1 MKYLQ
6 VIIFFSI
13 FSKYPRQ
20 HAPGSDYRHGRCIRC
35 DGSDQTTRPAG
46 GTICARPSSDLL
58 TTQRDKCE
66 RVRFATVLYD
76 RDGCGEMGRPLTDK
90 ILPLQLCHALSLR
103 WSHGLEVDVAV
114 ATRGLGKRHSRMHT
128 YHHGHNTSRRAIAS
142 CTQHWRLALR
152 GDFIMSENFNLRA
165 VAISTINPVNKYLA
179 ALDLR

>member
-1 MKYLQ
+1 M
-6 VIIFFSI
+6 
-13 FSKYPRQ
+13 
-20 HAPGSDYRHGRCIRC
+20 
-35 DGSDQTTRPAG
+35 
-46 GTICARPSSDLL
+46 
-58 TTQRDKCE
+58 
-66 RVRFATVLYD
+66 RFATVLYD

-128 YHHGHNTSRRAIAS
+128 YHHGHNTGRRAIAS

-165 VAISTINPVNKYLA
+165 AAISTINPVNKYLCSSGFEVKSHFSRTA
-179 ALDLR
+179 EQQTLDQGVASLLLPGTRNPAPQCERAK